1 MSFKNYIT
9 EIPNFPIEGVNF
21 KDLSPLLSD
30 REMFRKAVKE
40 MGKLIMWKDNKFIGT
55 RDNKFIGAVD
65 YWIGIES
72 RGFIFASALA
82 MHFGGGVVCAR
93 KEGKTPTAKHTVSY
107 DLEYGS
113 ATLEMAVVEH
123 LDSSRAV
130 IVDDVLATG
139 GTLQATNQLATE
151 VGYDVIDNIVL
162 VDLSF
167 IPRTE
172 NFNLNVK
179 SVVTYE

>member
-9 EIPNFPIEGVNF
+9 EIPNFPIDGVGF

-30 REMFRKAVKE
+30 KKMFRWAVID
-40 MGKLIMWKDNKFIGT
+40 MGNLVNKP
-55 RDNKFIGAVD
+55 D

-72 RGFIFASALA
+72 RGFVFASALA

-93 KEGKTPTAKHTVSY
+93 KEGKTPTAKHTISY

-113 ATLEMAVVEH
+113 ATLEMAHVEH
-123 LDSSRAV
+123 LDSSKAV

-139 GTLQATNQLATE
+139 GTLQATNQLAKE
-151 VGYDVIDNIVL
+151 VGYEIIDNLVL
-162 VDLSF
+162 VDLLF
-167 IPRTE
+167 VPRTE
-172 NFNLNVK
+172 NFDLNVK
-179 SVVTYE
+179 SVITYE

>member
-9 EIPNFPIEGVNF
+9 EIPNFPIDGVGF

-30 REMFRKAVKE
+30 KKMFRWAVID
-40 MGKLIMWKDNKFIGT
+40 MGNLVNKP
-55 RDNKFIGAVD
+55 D

-72 RGFIFASALA
+72 RGFVFASALA

-113 ATLEMAVVEH
+113 ATLEMAHVEH
-123 LDSSRAV
+123 LDSSRVV

-139 GTLQATNQLATE
+139 GTLQATNQLAKE
-151 VGYDVIDNIVL
+151 VGYEIIDNLVL

-167 IPRTE
+167 VPRTE

-179 SVVTYE
+179 SVITYE

>member
-9 EIPNFPIEGVNF
+9 EIPNFPIDGVGF

-30 REMFRKAVKE
+30 KKMFRWAVID
-40 MGKLIMWKDNKFIGT
+40 MGNLVNKP
-55 RDNKFIGAVD
+55 D

-72 RGFIFASALA
+72 RGFVFASALA

-93 KEGKTPTAKHTVSY
+93 KEGKTPTAKHTISY

-113 ATLEMAVVEH
+113 ATLEMAHVEH

-139 GTLQATNQLATE
+139 GTLQATNQLAKE
-151 VGYDVIDNIVL
+151 VGYEIIDNLVL
-162 VDLSF
+162 VDLLF
-167 IPRTE
+167 VPRTE
-172 NFNLNVK
+172 NFDLNVK
-179 SVVTYE
+179 SVITYE

>member
-9 EIPNFPIEGVNF
+9 EIPNFPIDGVGF

-30 REMFRKAVKE
+30 KKMFRWAVID
-40 MGKLIMWKDNKFIGT
+40 MGNLVNKP
-55 RDNKFIGAVD
+55 D

-72 RGFIFASALA
+72 RGFVFASALA

-113 ATLEMAVVEH
+113 ATLEMAHVEH
-123 LDSSRAV
+123 LDSSKAV

-139 GTLQATNQLATE
+139 GTLQATNQLAKE
-151 VGYDVIDNIVL
+151 VGYEIIDNLVL
-162 VDLSF
+162 VDLLF
-167 IPRTE
+167 VPRTE
-172 NFNLNVK
+172 NFDLNVK
-179 SVVTYE
+179 SVITYE

>member
-9 EIPNFPIEGVNF
+9 EIPNFPIDGVGF

-30 REMFRKAVKE
+30 KKMFRWAVID
-40 MGKLIMWKDNKFIGT
+40 MGNLVNKP
-55 RDNKFIGAVD
+55 D

-72 RGFIFASALA
+72 RGFVFASALA

-93 KEGKTPTAKHTVSY
+93 KEGKTPTAKHTISY

-113 ATLEMAVVEH
+113 ATLEMAHVEH
-123 LDSSRAV
+123 LDSSRVV

-139 GTLQATNQLATE
+139 GTLQATNQLAKE
-151 VGYDVIDNIVL
+151 VGYEIIDNLVL

-167 IPRTE
+167 VPRTE
-172 NFNLNVK
+172 NFDLNVK
-179 SVVTYE
+179 SVITYE

>member
-9 EIPNFPIEGVNF
+9 EIPNFPIDGVGF

-30 REMFRKAVKE
+30 KKMFRSVVID
-40 MGKLIMWKDNKFIGT
+40 MGNLVNKP
-55 RDNKFIGAVD
+55 D

-72 RGFIFASALA
+72 RGFVFASALA

-93 KEGKTPTAKHTVSY
+93 KEGKTPTAKHTISY

-113 ATLEMAVVEH
+113 ATLEMAHVEH
-123 LDSSRAV
+123 LDSSRVV

-139 GTLQATNQLATE
+139 GTLQATNHLAKE
-151 VGYDVIDNIVL
+151 VGYEIIDNLVL

-167 IPRTE
+167 VPRTE
-172 NFNLNVK
+172 NFDLNVK
-179 SVVTYE
+179 SVITYE

>member
-9 EIPNFPIEGVNF
+9 EIPNFPIDGVGF

-30 REMFRKAVKE
+30 KKMFRSAVID
-40 MGKLIMWKDNKFIGT
+40 MGNLVNKP
-55 RDNKFIGAVD
+55 D

-72 RGFIFASALA
+72 RGFVFASALA

-93 KEGKTPTAKHTVSY
+93 KEGKTPTAKHTISY

-113 ATLEMAVVEH
+113 ATLEMGTRIDNEGSVI
-123 LDSSRAV
+123 

-139 GTLQATNQLATE
+139 GTLKATNELAE
-151 VGYDVIDNIVL
+151 KAGYKVLGNLVL
-162 VDLSF
+162 VDLEY
-167 IPRTE
+167 IPRVD
-172 NFNLNVK
+172 NFDLEVK
-179 SVVTYE
+179 SVIQYN

>member
-9 EIPNFPIEGVNF
+9 EIPNFPIDGVGF

-30 REMFRKAVKE
+30 KKMFRWAVID
-40 MGKLIMWKDNKFIGT
+40 MGNLVDKP
-55 RDNKFIGAVD
+55 D

-72 RGFIFASALA
+72 RGFVFASALA

-113 ATLEMAVVEH
+113 ATLEMAHVEH
-123 LDSSRAV
+123 LDSSRVV

-139 GTLQATNQLATE
+139 GTLQATNQLAKE
-151 VGYDVIDNIVL
+151 VGYEIIDNLVL
-162 VDLSF
+162 VDLLF
-167 IPRTE
+167 VPRTE
-172 NFNLNVK
+172 NFDLNVK
-179 SVVTYE
+179 SVITYE

>member
-9 EIPNFPIEGVNF
+9 EIPNFPIDGVGF

-30 REMFRKAVKE
+30 KKMFRSAVID
-40 MGKLIMWKDNKFIGT
+40 MGNLVNKP
-55 RDNKFIGAVD
+55 D

-72 RGFIFASALA
+72 RGFVFASALA

-93 KEGKTPTAKHTVSY
+93 KEGKTPTAKHTISY

-113 ATLEMAVVEH
+113 ATLEMAHVEH
-123 LDSSRAV
+123 LDSSRVV

-139 GTLQATNQLATE
+139 GTLQATNQLAKE
-151 VGYDVIDNIVL
+151 VGYEIIDNLVL
-162 VDLSF
+162 VDLQF
-167 IPRTE
+167 VPRTE
-172 NFNLNVK
+172 NFDLNVK
-179 SVVTYE
+179 SVITYE

>member
-9 EIPNFPIEGVNF
+9 EIPNFPIDGVGF

-30 REMFRKAVKE
+30 KKMFRSAVID
-40 MGKLIMWKDNKFIGT
+40 MGNLVNKP
-55 RDNKFIGAVD
+55 D

-72 RGFIFASALA
+72 RGFVFASALA

-93 KEGKTPTAKHTVSY
+93 KEGKTPTAKHTISY

-113 ATLEMAVVEH
+113 ATLEMAHVEH

-139 GTLQATNQLATE
+139 GTLQATNQLAKE
-151 VGYDVIDNIVL
+151 VGYEIIDNLVL
-162 VDLSF
+162 VDLQF
-167 IPRTE
+167 VPRTE
-172 NFNLNVK
+172 NFDLNVK
-179 SVVTYE
+179 SVITYE

>member
-9 EIPNFPIEGVNF
+9 EIPNFPIDGVGF

-30 REMFRKAVKE
+30 KKMFRSAVID
-40 MGKLIMWKDNKFIGT
+40 MGNLVNKP
-55 RDNKFIGAVD
+55 D

-72 RGFIFASALA
+72 RGFVFASALA

-113 ATLEMAVVEH
+113 ATVEMAHVEH

-139 GTLQATNQLATE
+139 GTLQATNQLAKE
-151 VGYDVIDNIVL
+151 VGYEIIDNLVL

-167 IPRTE
+167 VPRTE
-172 NFNLNVK
+172 NFDLNVK
-179 SVVTYE
+179 SVITYE

>member
-9 EIPNFPIEGVNF
+9 EIPNFPIDGVGF

-30 REMFRKAVKE
+30 KKMFRSAVID
-40 MGKLIMWKDNKFIGT
+40 MGNLVNKP
-55 RDNKFIGAVD
+55 D

-72 RGFIFASALA
+72 RGFVFASALA

-93 KEGKTPTAKHTVSY
+93 KEGKTPTAKHTISY

-113 ATLEMAVVEH
+113 ATLEMAHVEH
-123 LDSSRAV
+123 LDSSRTV

-139 GTLQATNQLATE
+139 GTLQATNQLAKE
-151 VGYDVIDNIVL
+151 VGYEIIDNLVL

-167 IPRTE
+167 VPRTE
-172 NFNLNVK
+172 NFDLNVK
-179 SVVTYE
+179 SVITYE

>member
-1 MSFKNYIT
+1 MSYKNYIT
-9 EIPNFPIEGVNF
+9 EIPNFPVDGVDF

-30 REMFRKAVKE
+30 KKMFRSAVID
-40 MGKLIMWKDNKFIGT
+40 MGNLVNKP
-55 RDNKFIGAVD
+55 D

-72 RGFIFASALA
+72 RGFVFASALA

-113 ATLEMAVVEH
+113 ATLEMAHVEH
-123 LDSSRAV
+123 LDSSRVV

-139 GTLQATNQLATE
+139 GTLQATNQLAKE
-151 VGYDVIDNIVL
+151 VGYEIIDNLVL

-167 IPRTE
+167 VPRTE
-172 NFNLNVK
+172 NFDLNVK
-179 SVVTYE
+179 SVITYE

>member
-9 EIPNFPIEGVNF
+9 EIPNFPIDGVGF

-30 REMFRKAVKE
+30 KKMFRSAVID
-40 MGKLIMWKDNKFIGT
+40 MGNLVNKP
-55 RDNKFIGAVD
+55 D

-72 RGFIFASALA
+72 RGFVFASALA

-107 DLEYGS
+107 DLDYGS
-113 ATLEMAVVEH
+113 ATLEMAHVEH
-123 LDSSRAV
+123 LDSSRTV

-139 GTLQATNQLATE
+139 GTLQATNQLAKE
-151 VGYDVIDNIVL
+151 VGYEIIDNLVL

-167 IPRTE
+167 VPRTE
-172 NFNLNVK
+172 NFDLNVK
-179 SVVTYE
+179 SVITYE

>member
-9 EIPNFPIEGVNF
+9 EIPNFPIDGVGF

-30 REMFRKAVKE
+30 KKMFRSAVID
-40 MGKLIMWKDNKFIGT
+40 MGNLVNKP
-55 RDNKFIGAVD
+55 D

-72 RGFIFASALA
+72 RGFVFASALA

-93 KEGKTPTAKHTVSY
+93 KEGKTPTAKHTISY

-113 ATLEMAVVEH
+113 ATLEMAHVEH
-123 LDSSRAV
+123 LDSSKAV

-139 GTLQATNQLATE
+139 GTLQATNQLAKE
-151 VGYDVIDNIVL
+151 VGYEIIDNLVL

-167 IPRTE
+167 VPRTE
-172 NFNLNVK
+172 NFDLNVK
-179 SVVTYE
+179 SVITYE

>member
-9 EIPNFPIEGVNF
+9 EIPNFPIDGVGF

-30 REMFRKAVKE
+30 KKMFRSAVID
-40 MGKLIMWKDNKFIGT
+40 MGNLVNKP
-55 RDNKFIGAVD
+55 D

-72 RGFIFASALA
+72 RGFVFASALA

-113 ATLEMAVVEH
+113 ATLEMAHVEH

-139 GTLQATNQLATE
+139 GTLQATNQLAKE
-151 VGYDVIDNIVL
+151 VGYEIVDNLVL
-162 VDLSF
+162 VDLQF
-167 IPRTE
+167 VPRTE
-172 NFNLNVK
+172 NFDLNVK
-179 SVVTYE
+179 SVITYE

>member
-9 EIPNFPIEGVNF
+9 EIPNFPIDGVNF
-21 KDLSPLLSD
+21 KDLSPLIGDSK
-30 REMFRKAVKE
+30 MFRKAIKT
-40 MGKLIMWKDNKFIGT
+40 MGDLIIWEDKKYVG
-55 RDNKFIGAVD
+55 GVD

-72 RGFIFASALA
+72 RGFVFASALA

-113 ATLEMAVVEH
+113 ATLEMAHVEH

-139 GTLQATNQLATE
+139 GTLQATNQLAKE
-151 VGYDVIDNIVL
+151 VGYEIIDNLVL
-162 VDLSF
+162 VDLQF
-167 IPRTE
+167 VPRTE
-172 NFNLNVK
+172 NFDLNVK
-179 SVVTYE
+179 SVITYE

>member
-9 EIPNFPIEGVNF
+9 EIPNFPIDGVGF

-30 REMFRKAVKE
+30 KKMFRSAVID
-40 MGKLIMWKDNKFIGT
+40 MGNLVNKP
-55 RDNKFIGAVD
+55 D

-72 RGFIFASALA
+72 RGFVFASALA

-93 KEGKTPTAKHTVSY
+93 KEGKTPTAKHTISY

-113 ATLEMAVVEH
+113 ATLEMAHVEH

-139 GTLQATNQLATE
+139 GTLQATNQLAKE
-151 VGYDVIDNIVL
+151 VGYEIIDNLVL
-162 VDLSF
+162 VDLLF
-167 IPRTE
+167 VPRTE
-172 NFNLNVK
+172 NFDLNVK
-179 SVVTYE
+179 SVITYE

>member
-9 EIPNFPIEGVNF
+9 EIPNFPIDGVGF

-30 REMFRKAVKE
+30 KKMFRSAVID
-40 MGKLIMWKDNKFIGT
+40 MGNLVNKP
-55 RDNKFIGAVD
+55 D

-72 RGFIFASALA
+72 RGFVFASALA

-113 ATLEMAVVEH
+113 ATLEMAHVEH

-139 GTLQATNQLATE
+139 GTLQATNQLAKE
-151 VGYDVIDNIVL
+151 VGYEIIDNLVL
-162 VDLSF
+162 VDLQF
-167 IPRTE
+167 VPRTE
-172 NFNLNVK
+172 NFDLNVK
-179 SVVTYE
+179 SVITYE

>member
-9 EIPNFPIEGVNF
+9 EIPNFPIDGVGF

-30 REMFRKAVKE
+30 KKMFRSAVID
-40 MGKLIMWKDNKFIGT
+40 MGNLVNKP
-55 RDNKFIGAVD
+55 D

-72 RGFIFASALA
+72 RGFVFASALA

-93 KEGKTPTAKHTVSY
+93 KEGKTPTAKHTISY

-113 ATLEMAVVEH
+113 ATLEMAHVEH

-139 GTLQATNQLATE
+139 GTLQATNQLAKE
-151 VGYDVIDNIVL
+151 VGYEIIDNLVL

-167 IPRTE
+167 VPRTE
-172 NFNLNVK
+172 NFDLNVK
-179 SVVTYE
+179 SVITYE

>member
-9 EIPNFPIEGVNF
+9 EIPNFPIDGVGF

-30 REMFRKAVKE
+30 KKMFRSAVID
-40 MGKLIMWKDNKFIGT
+40 MGNLVNKP
-55 RDNKFIGAVD
+55 D

-72 RGFIFASALA
+72 RGFVFASALA

-113 ATLEMAVVEH
+113 ATLEMAHVEH
-123 LDSSRAV
+123 LDSSRTV

-139 GTLQATNQLATE
+139 GTLQATNQLAKE
-151 VGYDVIDNIVL
+151 VGYEIIDNLVL
-162 VDLSF
+162 VDLQF
-167 IPRTE
+167 VPRTE
-172 NFNLNVK
+172 NFDLNVK
-179 SVVTYE
+179 SVITYE

>member
-9 EIPNFPIEGVNF
+9 EIPNFPIDGVGF

-30 REMFRKAVKE
+30 KKMFRWAVID
-40 MGKLIMWKDNKFIGT
+40 MGNLVNKP
-55 RDNKFIGAVD
+55 D

-72 RGFIFASALA
+72 RGFVFASALA

-113 ATLEMAVVEH
+113 ATLEMAHVEH
-123 LDSSRAV
+123 LDSSRVV

-139 GTLQATNQLATE
+139 GTLQATNQLAKE
-151 VGYDVIDNIVL
+151 VGYEIIDNLVL
-162 VDLSF
+162 VDLLF
-167 IPRTE
+167 VPRTE
-172 NFNLNVK
+172 NFDLNVK
-179 SVVTYE
+179 SVITYE